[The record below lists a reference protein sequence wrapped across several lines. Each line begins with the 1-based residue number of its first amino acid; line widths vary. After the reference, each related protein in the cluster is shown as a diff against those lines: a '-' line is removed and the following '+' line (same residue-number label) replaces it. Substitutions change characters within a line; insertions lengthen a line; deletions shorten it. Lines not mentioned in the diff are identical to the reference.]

1 MSNQL
6 NLVQMES
13 NQVHRLTDDQWKKDT
28 PDLNFE
34 CQGKQTFFTHYGVYV
49 EF

>member
-13 NQVHRLTDDQWKKDT
+13 NQVRLTDDQWKKDT
-28 PDLNFE
+28 PDLKFE
-34 CQGKQTFFTHYGVYV
+34 CQGKQTFFTHYGVHV

>member
-6 NLVQMES
+6 NLLQMES

-34 CQGKQTFFTHYGVYV
+34 CQLFSLIMVYM
-49 EF
+49 